1 MRSYEFLTVKGIRK
15 TKRLKVRNI
24 RFFKTNFEITEKT
37 NPLILYADTVS
48 ITFEF
53 QKNKNKDITVSQPR
67 SGK

>member
-24 RFFKTNFEITEKT
+24 RFFKTNVKITEKT
-37 NPLILYADTVS
+37 NTLILYADIVS

-53 QKNKNKDITVSQPR
+53 QKNKTKDITVSQPR